1 MEIVVPA
8 GVVVVGS
15 LDCVD
20 MPLDDVGIRRWR
32 RHYSWNGMLAVV
44 VVVVVDVEH
53 DDIAAAAAAAVDT
66 AVVAAAG
73 DEHVDGLP

>member
-15 LDCVD
+15 LGCVD
-20 MPLDDVGIRRWR
+20 MSFDEVGIRRWR
-32 RHYSWNGMLAVV
+32 RRYSWNGMLVV

-53 DDIAAAAAAAVDT
+53 DDIAAAAVDT
-66 AVVAAAG
+66 AVAAAAG